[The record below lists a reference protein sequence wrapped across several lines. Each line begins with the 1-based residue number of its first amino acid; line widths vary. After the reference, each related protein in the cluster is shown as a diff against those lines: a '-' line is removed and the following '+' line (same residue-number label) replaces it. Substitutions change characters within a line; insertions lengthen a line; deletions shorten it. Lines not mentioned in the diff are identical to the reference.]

1 VRRRALTWA
10 WCLSALTVSA
20 TASAAEPLRLAVERD
35 YPPFV
40 FVDADGTPRGLS
52 IDMLDAA
59 AARAGLRIR
68 PLPPQ
73 PLSTLLSQ
81 LQRGEADLITSLRP
95 TPERAAF
102 LAFTRP
108 YVEVPAILLARDDAP
123 ARVADRGL
131 AALAGQPVAV
141 GAGYAVERPMREA
154 HPGVAWRAVS
164 DDTVALI
171 GVARGEYAAAV
182 VDAASAAWIIERHG
196 LDALRSAG
204 RVGFSYP
211 LSFGVRLDQP
221 QVVAAL
227 DKALGAMPAAERRA
241 ITERWMGSLPVQA
254 MAPRRQWPAWLGAGA
269 LVLALAL
276 AWRRAGAR
284 DG

>member
-1 VRRRALTWA
+1 VRRHALTWA

-20 TASAAEPLRLAVERD
+20 AAAEPLRLAVERD

-52 IDMLDAA
+52 IDVLDAA
-59 AARAGLRIR
+59 AARAGLRIQ

-73 PLSTLLSQ
+73 PLATLLSQ

-171 GVARGEYAAAV
+171 GVARGDFAAAV

-196 LDALRSAG
+196 LGALRSVG

-211 LSFGVRLDQP
+211 LSFGVRLGQP
-221 QVVAAL
+221 QVVEAL
-227 DKALGAMPAAERRA
+227 DRALVALPAAERRA
-241 ITERWMGSLPVQA
+241 ITDRWMASLPVEA
-254 MAPRRQWPAWLGAGA
+254 MAPRRQWPAWLGLGA
-269 LVLALAL
+269 LALALAL
-276 AWRRAGAR
+276 AWRRVGAR